1 MNKNRTTLLSKI
13 VSTFAFKC
21 VPIVKFNILCLHVS
35 EKNGYLC
42 TRITNN
48 HTHCVMTT
56 SAPQMKMETMT
67 IEFPKNDTKRLKGI
81 AKAMGWTLRKLETP
95 DTSDIG
101 RMGDLSDE
109 ECWEYLCA
117 TRPEG
122 FELLSEEEEKEFE
135 DWLGIKR

>member
-1 MNKNRTTLLSKI
+1 
-13 VSTFAFKC
+13 
-21 VPIVKFNILCLHVS
+21 
-35 EKNGYLC
+35 
-42 TRITNN
+42 
-48 HTHCVMTT
+48 MTT
-56 SAPQMKMETMT
+56 SAPQLKLETMT

-81 AKAMGWTLRKLETP
+81 AKAMGWTLRKQETP